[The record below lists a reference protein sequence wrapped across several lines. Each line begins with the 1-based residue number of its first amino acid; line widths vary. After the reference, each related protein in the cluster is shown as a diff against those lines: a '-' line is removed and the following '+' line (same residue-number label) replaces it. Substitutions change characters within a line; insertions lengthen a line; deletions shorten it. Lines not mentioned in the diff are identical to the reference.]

1 MPSRF
6 AGAEYAPNLSA
17 GIELREFKFSLP
29 SGVFHHDKV
38 RAHVLEPDDLLPTRP
53 RSDPSR
59 AVEYLAVHTHFI
71 ELQPSHTLEQVPFL
85 VLAKQRWNVSEACR
99 LLDDAAHPTHS
110 TNLRSGSV
118 CRSC

>member
-1 MPSRF
+1 M
-6 AGAEYAPNLSA
+6 AD
-17 GIELREFKFSLP
+17 
-29 SGVFHHDKV
+29 H
-38 RAHVLEPDDLLPTRP
+38 PTG
-53 RSDPSR
+53 
-59 AVEYLAVHTHFI
+59 YLAVDTHFL

-99 LLDDAAHPTHS
+99 LLNDAAHPTHS